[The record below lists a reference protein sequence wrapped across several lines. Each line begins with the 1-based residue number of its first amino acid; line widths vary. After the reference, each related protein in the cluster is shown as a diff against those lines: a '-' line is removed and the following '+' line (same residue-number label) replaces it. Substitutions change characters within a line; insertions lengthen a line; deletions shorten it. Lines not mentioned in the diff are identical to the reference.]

1 MTTSALIVAGGSG
14 IRFNNKTPKQFLLA
28 NGKPILMHTISCF
41 SKFDN
46 ICVVLAK
53 RNFSDWTSLCKEH
66 EFKIKH
72 TLVEGGENRFRSVQN
87 GLKKLHNNGIVLIH
101 DGVRPCIKKKMINN
115 LIKNVSSGYGVVPV
129 LPITDSL
136 IYNEEGKIKSVSRKN
151 YFSVQTPQAFM
162 LNEIN
167 NAYSQGFDPKFT
179 DDASV
184 FESFGKKIKT
194 VEGDIKNIK
203 VTYPIDLHIV
213 NKYL

>member
-28 NGKPILMHTISCF
+28 NGKPILMHTINCF
-41 SKFDN
+41 SKFDD
-46 ICVVLAK
+46 ICVVLPK

-72 TLVEGGENRFRSVQN
+72 KLVEGGENRFRSVQN
-87 GLKKLHNNGIVLIH
+87 GLKKLNNNGIVLIH
-101 DGVRPCIKKKMINN
+101 DGVRPCIKKQMINN
-115 LIKNVSSGYGVVPV
+115 LIKNVSNGYGVVPV

-136 IYNEEGKIKSVSRKN
+136 IYNEEGKTKSISREN

-167 NAYSQGFDPKFT
+167 NAYSQDFDPKFT

>member
-1 MTTSALIVAGGSG
+1 MATSALIVAGGSG

-41 SKFDN
+41 SKFDD
-46 ICVVLAK
+46 ICVVLPK
-53 RNFSDWTSLCKEH
+53 KYFSDWASLCKEH
-66 EFKIKH
+66 KFKIKH
-72 TLVEGGENRFRSVQN
+72 KLVEGGENRFRSVQN
-87 GLKKLHNNGIVLIH
+87 GLKKLNNNGIVLIH
-101 DGVRPCIKKKMINN
+101 DGVRPYITNQMINN
-115 LIKNVSSGYGVVPV
+115 LIKNASNGYGVVPV

-136 IYNEEGKIKSVSRKN
+136 IYKEEGKTKSISREN

-167 NAYSQGFDPKFT
+167 NAYSQDFDPKFT

-203 VTYPIDLHIV
+203 VTYPVDLHIV

>member
-1 MTTSALIVAGGSG
+1 MATSALIVAGGSG
-14 IRFNNKTPKQFLLA
+14 IRFNNKTPKQFLLV
-28 NGKPILMHTISCF
+28 NGKPILMHTINCF
-41 SKFDN
+41 SKFDD
-46 ICVVLAK
+46 ICVVLPK

-72 TLVEGGENRFRSVQN
+72 KLVEGGENRFRSVQN
-87 GLKKLHNNGIVLIH
+87 GLKKLNNNGIVLIH
-101 DGVRPCIKKKMINN
+101 DGVRPCIKKQMINN
-115 LIKNVSSGYGVVPV
+115 LIQNVSKGYGVVPV

-136 IYNEEGKIKSVSRKN
+136 IYNDEGKTKSISREN

-167 NAYSQGFDPKFT
+167 NAYSQDFDPKFT

>member
-1 MTTSALIVAGGSG
+1 MITSALIVAGGSG

-41 SKFDN
+41 SKIDD
-46 ICVVLAK
+46 ICVFLPK
-53 RNFSDWTSLCKEH
+53 KNFSDWASLCKEH
-66 EFKIKH
+66 KFKIKH
-72 TLVEGGENRFRSVQN
+72 KLVEGGENRFRSVQN
-87 GLKKLHNNGIVLIH
+87 GLKKLNNNGIVLIH
-101 DGVRPCIKKKMINN
+101 DGVRPCIKKQMINN
-115 LIKNVSSGYGVVPV
+115 LVKNVSNGYGVVPV

-136 IYNEEGKIKSVSRKN
+136 IYNEEGKTRSINRKN
-151 YFSVQTPQAFM
+151 YFSVQTPQPCM

-167 NAYSQGFDPKFT
+167 NAYRQDFDPKFT

-194 VEGDIKNIK
+194 VEGDMKNIK

>member
-46 ICVVLAK
+46 ICVVLPK
-53 RNFSDWTSLCKEH
+53 RNFLDWTSLCKEH

-72 TLVEGGENRFRSVQN
+72 TLVEGCENRFRSVQN
-87 GLKKLHNNGIVLIH
+87 GLKKLNNNGIVLIH
-101 DGVRPCIKKKMINN
+101 DGVRPCIKKQMINK
-115 LIKNVSSGYGVVPV
+115 LIKNVSNGYGVVPV

-136 IYNEEGKIKSVSRKN
+136 IYKEEGKTKSISREN

-167 NAYSQGFDPKFT
+167 NAYSQDFDPKFT

-203 VTYPIDLHIV
+203 VTYPVDLHIV

>member
-1 MTTSALIVAGGSG
+1 MITSALIVAGGSG
-14 IRFNNKTPKQFLLA
+14 TRFNNKTPKQFLIT
-28 NGKPILMHTISCF
+28 NGKPILIHTISCF
-41 SKFDN
+41 SNFDN
-46 ICVVLAK
+46 ICVVLPK

-72 TLVEGGENRFRSVQN
+72 TLVEGGENRFISVKN
-87 GLKKLHNNGIVLIH
+87 GLKKLNNNGIVLIH
-101 DGVRPCIKKKMINN
+101 DGVRPCIKKKMIDN
-115 LIKNVSSGYGVVPV
+115 LIKNVSNGYGVVPV

-136 IYNEEGKIKSVSRKN
+136 IYNEEGKTKSISREN

-167 NAYSQGFDPKFT
+167 NAYSQDFDPKFT

-184 FESFGKKIKT
+184 FESFGKKIIT

-203 VTYPIDLHIV
+203 VTYPVDLHIV